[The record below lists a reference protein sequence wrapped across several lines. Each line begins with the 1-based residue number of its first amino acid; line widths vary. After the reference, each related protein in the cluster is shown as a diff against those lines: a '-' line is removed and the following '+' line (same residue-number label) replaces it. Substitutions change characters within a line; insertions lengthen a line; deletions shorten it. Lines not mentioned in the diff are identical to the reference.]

1 MTTIQNIQAP
11 TIRISSNVVR
21 NAAFVGKALA
31 GTAALVALTVATVA
45 FASVVDMTTA
55 TYFFVLLS
63 TVGAI
68 SALGIRE
75 NRNEAMKTKY
85 DIR

>member
-1 MTTIQNIQAP
+1 MTAIQNFQAP

-21 NAAFVGKALA
+21 NAMFVGKALA

-45 FASVVDMTTA
+45 LASAVDMTTT
-55 TYFFVLLS
+55 TYFLVLVS

-75 NRNEAMKTKY
+75 NRNEAMKTTY

>member
-11 TIRISSNVVR
+11 SIHISTDVIRK
-21 NAAFVGKALA
+21 AAFLGKALA

-45 FASVVDMTTA
+45 FASTVGMTTA
-55 TYFFVLLS
+55 TYFFVLVS
-63 TVGAI
+63 TVVAI

>member
-1 MTTIQNIQAP
+1 MTAIQNFQAP
-11 TIRISSNVVR
+11 ALHISSNVVR
-21 NAAFVGKALA
+21 SAVFVGKALA

-45 FASVVDMTTA
+45 LASAVEMTTA
-55 TYFFVLLS
+55 TYFFVLVS

>member
-11 TIRISSNVVR
+11 SIRISSNVVR
-21 NAAFVGKALA
+21 NAVFVAKALA

>member
-1 MTTIQNIQAP
+1 MTAIQHFQAP

-45 FASVVDMTTA
+45 FASAVEITT
-55 TYFFVLLS
+55 TMYFFVLVS

-68 SALGIRE
+68 AALGIRE